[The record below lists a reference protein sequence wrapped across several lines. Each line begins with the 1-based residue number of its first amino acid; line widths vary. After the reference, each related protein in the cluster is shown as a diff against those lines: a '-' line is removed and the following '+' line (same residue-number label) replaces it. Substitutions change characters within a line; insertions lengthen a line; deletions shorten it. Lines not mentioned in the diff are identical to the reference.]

1 MKLEDTDQLWIDK
14 MNVSDIPGVQVI
26 ERHSFTTPWSMQ
38 AFITEITE
46 NDCAHYLVMRRV
58 EQVVGYI
65 GMWVI
70 VDEGHITNVAVHPV
84 WRRQGIGTKL
94 LKAMD
99 RLAYE
104 LGVRKMTLEV
114 RVSNHKAQALYRKL
128 GYRDAGIRPKY
139 YLDNGEDALIM
150 WKELKPDEFENNTD
164 TGN

>member
-14 MNVSDIPGVQVI
+14 MKVSDIPGVQVI

-99 RLAYE
+99 RLAYD